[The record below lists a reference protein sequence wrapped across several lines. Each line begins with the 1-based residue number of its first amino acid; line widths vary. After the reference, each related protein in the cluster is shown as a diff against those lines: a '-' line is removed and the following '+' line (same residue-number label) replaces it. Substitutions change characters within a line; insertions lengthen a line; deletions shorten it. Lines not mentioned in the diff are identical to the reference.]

1 MQSNFKLSCV
11 LFDLDGTLVDTAP
24 DLFACLN
31 ESLQYHGFSVVSDV
45 RLKPFISYGAV
56 VLVEESL
63 KDKASDQEKALVVE
77 TLLAIYQH
85 NIVRYSAFFDGMLDV
100 LDTIESRGLK
110 WGIVTNKRQRFTSP
124 LIAALNLTERVACV
138 VSGDTTAN
146 PKPHIDPM
154 LEACKQAQV
163 LAHECVYIGDAI
175 HDIQAGSN
183 AQMKTLVALYG
194 YLSDKDK
201 PEEWGADGFI
211 SSPQQLS
218 TWITSKLCH

>member
-1 MQSNFKLSCV
+1 MPGNFKFSCV

-45 RLKPFISYGAV
+45 QLKHYISHGAV

-63 KDKASDQEKALVVE
+63 KDNASTQEKALVVE
-77 TLLAIYQH
+77 TLLAIYQQ
-85 NIVRYSAFFDGMLDV
+85 NIMRYSAFFDGMLDV
-100 LDTIESRGLK
+100 LDMIERRGLK
-110 WGIVTNKRQRFTSP
+110 WGIVTNKRQRFTNP
-124 LIAALNLTERVACV
+124 LIVALNLTERAACV

-154 LEACKQAQV
+154 IEACKQAQV

-175 HDIQAGSN
+175 HDIKAGKN
-183 AQMKTLVALYG
+183 AQMKTLIALYG

-201 PEEWGADGFI
+201 PEEWGADGLI

-218 TWITSKLCH
+218 TWITSTLCY